1 MHTMYEKVVSVI
13 AKPVEERT
21 DIECLDLI
29 SWFRNKSSLFQSLK
43 ADIIK
48 DVIRHCIFERPKRDD
63 VIIKQGDNGDRLYI
77 ILRGKMSIYVLQD
90 KENDQEVKQIIEKAV
105 AKGKLERSALGQH
118 VWTSVEGNTV
128 GEIAL
133 IKDDC
138 VRTASVVVD
147 EDTDLMVVDRTLYNR
162 SVRDVLEKEFHD
174 KTYFVDTNPLFSYW
188 SPKLKKS
195 LAISLKREI
204 HFYGSPI
211 VRQGQPVGN
220 LYIITEGEVEI
231 LIDQAGYKEQYPGV
245 WTEMKRLLPELL
257 PPEVP
262 VNITPSESL
271 RQKKTMHKH
280 FQMCLLGGNEIIGAT
295 ETLLGLKTY
304 MENANV
310 TRKTELLSLST
321 GNYQRLFTKK
331 SATRSIDLLKNVMV
345 SRLYLYIHRTQLSL
359 HNASLLKYLSLK
371 LRDPE
376 SLKQLRSRHIK
387 KPKAKQEKHKEYF
400 YGAFNS
406 RRCDKEEENIRSFL
420 KTMGVYYISTDNSLP
435 ELETSQRVL
444 ADLNDHLSDWLK
456 RTRKS
461 DKPEFREV
469 VSPAGQKYK
478 RYRLEALSEPPRLDT
493 FVRTKTVC

>member
-13 AKPVEERT
+13 AKPMEERS
-21 DIECLDLI
+21 DIECMDLV
-29 SWFRNKSSLFQSLK
+29 SWFRNKSSLFRSLK

-48 DVIRHCIFERPKRDD
+48 DVIRHCIFERPKKDE
-63 VIIKQGDNGDRLYI
+63 VLIKQGDNGDRLYI

-90 KENDQEVKQIIEKAV
+90 KENEQEVKLLIEKAI
-105 AKGKLERSALGQH
+105 AKGKLDRAALGQH
-118 VWTSVEGNTV
+118 VWTSGEGNTV

-133 IKDDC
+133 IKEDC

-174 KTYFVDTNPLFSYW
+174 KTLFVETNPLFSSW
-188 SPKLKKS
+188 SPKMKKS

-211 VRQGQPVGN
+211 VRQGQPVED

-231 LIDQAGYKEQYPGV
+231 LIDQGGYKEQYPEI

-271 RQKKTMHKH
+271 RQKKMSHKH
-280 FQMCLLGGNEIIGAT
+280 FQMCLLGGNEIIGAS
-295 ETLLGLKTY
+295 ETILGLKTY

-310 TRKTELLSLST
+310 TRKTELLSLSK
-321 GNYQRLFTKK
+321 GNYQRLFMRK
-331 SATRSIDLLKNVMV
+331 SANRSIEMLKNVMV
-345 SRLYLYIHRTQLSL
+345 SRLYLYIHRTQMSL
-359 HNASLLKYLSLK
+359 HNASLLKYLTLK
-371 LRDPE
+371 LRDPD
-376 SLKQLRSRHIK
+376 SLKQLRSKHTR
-387 KPKAKQEKHKEYF
+387 KPKGKQGKYKEYF

-406 RRCDKEEENIRSFL
+406 RSYDKDEENIRSFL
-420 KTMGVYYISTDNSLP
+420 KTMGVYYITDNSLP
-435 ELETSQRVL
+435 ELETSTRVL
-444 ADLNDHLSDWLK
+444 ADLNAHLSDWLK
-456 RTRKS
+456 RTRRKER
-461 DKPEFREV
+461 PEFREV
-469 VSPAGQKYK
+469 LSPDSKAVK
-478 RYRLEALSEPPRLDT
+478 RYRLEALTQPPRLDT
-493 FVRTKTVC
+493 FVRTKTIF